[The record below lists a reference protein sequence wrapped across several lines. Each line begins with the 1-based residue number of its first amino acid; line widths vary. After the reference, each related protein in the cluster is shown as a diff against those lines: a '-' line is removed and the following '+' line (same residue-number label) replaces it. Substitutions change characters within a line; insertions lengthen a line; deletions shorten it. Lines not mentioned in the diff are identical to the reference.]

1 MDLGR
6 YIFDA
11 IIVKKYI
18 FQAIVEK
25 GDIFSKTTLTG
36 QSLNSADG

>member
-25 GDIFSKTTLTG
+25 GDIFSKTTFTG